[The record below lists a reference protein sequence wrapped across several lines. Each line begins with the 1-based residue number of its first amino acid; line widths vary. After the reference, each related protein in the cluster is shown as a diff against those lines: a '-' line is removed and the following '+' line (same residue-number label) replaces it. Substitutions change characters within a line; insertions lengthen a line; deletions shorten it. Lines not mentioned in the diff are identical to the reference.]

1 LKDLKFTELYEI
13 YGKLLTKKQQVYMDK
28 YFLRDLSLNEIA
40 EICKVSR
47 QTVKDSL
54 DFSKKLLLT
63 YEKTLKLHQKIEKI
77 SKLID
82 DSQIIEILRG

>member
-1 LKDLKFTELYEI
+1 MKDLKFTELYEI